1 MGVEDMSEARLVELE
16 FKLAYQEDAIAALN
30 DVIYQQQQRIDS
42 LETRLGQYR
51 RDMDSLMT
59 QTPSADPGQEKP
71 PHY

>member
-1 MGVEDMSEARLVELE
+1 MSEARLLELE

-42 LETRLGQYR
+42 LETRLEQYR
-51 RDMDSLMT
+51 RDIESLAM
-59 QTPSADPGQEKP
+59 QPPTPEPGQEQP

>member
-1 MGVEDMSEARLVELE
+1 MSEARLLELE

-42 LETRLGQYR
+42 LETRLEQYR
-51 RDMDSLMT
+51 RDIESLAA
-59 QTPSADPGQEKP
+59 QPPTPEPGQEQP